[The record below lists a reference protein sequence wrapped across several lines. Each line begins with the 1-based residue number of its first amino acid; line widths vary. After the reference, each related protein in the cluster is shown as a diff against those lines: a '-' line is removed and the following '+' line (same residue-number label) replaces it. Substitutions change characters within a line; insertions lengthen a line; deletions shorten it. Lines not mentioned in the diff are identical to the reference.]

1 MGDSRVHDVAGARR
15 LGMRTVL
22 IRDGEGEA
30 PGSAE
35 GEAGEPHHVV
45 EDLREIPGLLGLG

>member
-1 MGDSRVHDVAGARR
+1 
-15 LGMRTVL
+15 VL

-45 EDLREIPGLLGLG
+45 EDLREIPGLLGLR